1 MMHINTI
8 YAVYFSA
15 TGTTQKVVT
24 HIAAILGEQLGAAVE
39 IRNFTLPEGRAEPLV
54 FGKGDLIVFGTPV
67 YAGRIPNVLL
77 TYLETMEGNGA
88 LAVPIA
94 LFGNRNYDDALIE
107 QRDLL
112 ERKGFHTVAAAA
124 FVGEHSFS
132 RVLGAGRP
140 DAEDMALAGRF
151 AADIAA
157 TMQALPEGHEFA
169 PVPVKGT
176 PYPHAGYYRPRDAQ
190 GNFIDIRKVIS
201 LVNDRCT
208 HCHICVG
215 LCPMGSISKKNVRE
229 YTGICIKCGACIK
242 GCPENARYYT
252 DAGYLHHQHDL
263 EATYARRASPELFPG
278 AADR

>member
-1 MMHINTI
+1 MDISKV

-15 TGTTQKVVT
+15 TGTTQKVVAR
-24 HIAAILGEQLGAAVE
+24 IASTLGQQLGAEVGT
-39 IRNFTLPEGRAEPLV
+39 RNFTLPKGRAEPMV
-54 FGKGDLIVFGTPV
+54 FGKGDVIVFGTPV
-67 YAGRIPNVLL
+67 YAGRVPNVLL
-77 TYLETMEGNGA
+77 AYLETMEGNGA
-88 LAVPIA
+88 LAVPVA

-112 ERKGFHTVAAAA
+112 ERRGFHTVGAAA

-140 DAEDMALAGRF
+140 DSEDMALAERF

-157 TMQALPEGHEFA
+157 KIKALPEGA
-169 PVPVKGT
+169 ALSPVPVKGT
-176 PYPHAGYYRPRDAQ
+176 PHPHAGYYRPCDRE
-190 GNFIDIRKVIS
+190 GNFIDIRKVKP

-208 HCHICVG
+208 NCNICID
-215 LCPMGSISKKNVRE
+215 LCPLGSISKENVRE

-252 DAGYLHHQHDL
+252 DEGYLFHQHDL
-263 EATYARRASPELFPG
+263 EEKYTRRALPELFL
-278 AADR
+278 